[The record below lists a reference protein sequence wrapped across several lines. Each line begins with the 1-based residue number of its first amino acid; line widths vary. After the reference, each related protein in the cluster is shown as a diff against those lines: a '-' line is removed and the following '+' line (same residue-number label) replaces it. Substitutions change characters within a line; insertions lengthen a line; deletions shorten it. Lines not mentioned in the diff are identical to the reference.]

1 WSSSAIRFSIL
12 ARLSNLE
19 AQTSADPPG
28 WLTSLALY
36 PALMYARPWENF
48 WPCFATP
55 LTMAWQ
61 KRSHLTFLSAGI
73 VKQLSFQAQVAAH
86 GRDFCRWLFSVCTLA
101 LDAVI
106 HDRRRDSGHPQGPL
120 ALGADVPIV
129 GSRVKDG
136 LNESFF
142 AHHAAASE

>member
-61 KRSHLTFLSAGI
+61 NRSHLTFLSAGI
-73 VKQLSFQAQVAAH
+73 VKQLSFQAQVEAH
-86 GRDFCRWLFSVCTLA
+86 GCDFCRCLFSVCNVA

-106 HDRRRDSGHPQGPL
+106 HNRRRDTGDPQGPL
-120 ALGADVPIV
+120 ALALALALALTSPSWG
-129 GSRVKDG
+129 
-136 LNESFF
+136 
-142 AHHAAASE
+142 AASKMA